1 MSRQRN
7 LNISFRE
14 RDMILLNELKRR
26 SAMDYVSTSGITI
39 DLIKKGILYD
49 EEKKSGRAETI
60 ISVLKTGG
68 VGGRVRDGYSKH
80 VPNE

>member
-14 RDMILLNELKRR
+14 RDLILLNELKRR
-26 SAMDYVSTSGITI
+26 SARDYVSTSGITI

-49 EEKKSGRAETI
+49 EQKKSSRTETI
-60 ISVLKTGG
+60 ISV
-68 VGGRVRDGYSKH
+68 
-80 VPNE
+80 

>member
-14 RDMILLNELKRR
+14 SDQNLLNELKRR
-26 SAMDYVSTSGITI
+26 SARNYITTSGITI

-49 EEKKSGRAETI
+49 EQKKSSGAETI
-60 ISVLKTGG
+60 ISV
-68 VGGRVRDGYSKH
+68 
-80 VPNE
+80 

>member
-14 RDMILLNELKRR
+14 RDLILLNELKRR
-26 SAMDYVSTSGITI
+26 SARDYVSTSGITI

-49 EEKKSGRAETI
+49 EQKKPSRAETI
-60 ISVLKTGG
+60 ISV
-68 VGGRVRDGYSKH
+68 
-80 VPNE
+80 

>member
-14 RDMILLNELKRR
+14 KDLNLLNELKRR
-26 SAMDYVSTSGITI
+26 GAIEYVSTSGITI

-49 EEKKSGRAETI
+49 EQKRTGRAETI
-60 ISVLKTGG
+60 VSV
-68 VGGRVRDGYSKH
+68 
-80 VPNE
+80 

>member
-14 RDMILLNELKRR
+14 RDLILLNELKRR
-26 SAMDYVSTSGITI
+26 SARDYVSTSGITI

-49 EEKKSGRAETI
+49 EQKKSNRAETI
-60 ISVLKTGG
+60 ISV
-68 VGGRVRDGYSKH
+68 
-80 VPNE
+80 

>member
-14 RDMILLNELKRR
+14 RDLILLNELKRR
-26 SAMDYVSTSGITI
+26 SARDYVSTSGITI

-49 EEKKSGRAETI
+49 EQKKKSRAETI
-60 ISVLKTGG
+60 IPV
-68 VGGRVRDGYSKH
+68 
-80 VPNE
+80 

>member
-14 RDMILLNELKRR
+14 RDMSLLNELKRR
-26 SAMDYVSTSGITI
+26 SARDYVSTSGITI

-49 EEKKSGRAETI
+49 EQKKSIRAETI
-60 ISVLKTGG
+60 ISV
-68 VGGRVRDGYSKH
+68 
-80 VPNE
+80 